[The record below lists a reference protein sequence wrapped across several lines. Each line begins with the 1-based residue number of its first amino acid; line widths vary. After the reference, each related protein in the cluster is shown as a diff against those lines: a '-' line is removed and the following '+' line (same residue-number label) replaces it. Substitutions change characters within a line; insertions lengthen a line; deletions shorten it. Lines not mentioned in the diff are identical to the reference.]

1 MLTAKQKQIYDYIA
15 ETIAKKGFPP
25 SVREICQAVHLKSPS
40 TVQLHLNTLE
50 AAGYIQREAG
60 KTRAISLTGAA
71 SVPGKVPILGTV
83 TAGAPILAV
92 ENIQGMLP
100 FDMGEG
106 QEHFALQIRGD
117 SMVGAGILD
126 GDLVVVRRSSTAENG
141 SIVVALLGEEATCK
155 RLHREKGHVWLLPE
169 NDAYA
174 PIDGDEAELLGCVEA
189 VVRLYR

>member
-71 SVPGKVPILGTV
+71 PVPGKVPILGTV